1 MELGVRAMEN
11 GDMEKK
17 MNEVIKTYHGTFKT
31 ELLRTQIKLSRRPCS
46 HEAEAVEVLHE
57 ET

>member
-1 MELGVRAMEN
+1 
-11 GDMEKK
+11 MEKN
-17 MNEVIKTYHGTFKT
+17 MNEVIKTYLGTFKT

-57 ET
+57 EI